1 MLDGLPSIDGFPPV
15 TVEVWGPA
23 ALFTRPEAK
32 VERLTYPVM
41 TPSAAIGVLE
51 AIFWKPE
58 FSWQIQAIEV
68 LNPFKEATVLRN
80 ETEQVVT
87 WNAALQGQR
96 ADTSASRTQR
106 SATYLKDVRYRVHAH
121 VVLRPRANEPVAKY
135 RDQFR
140 RRVTRGACFS
150 QLDHGFARVDRHDLR
165 APLDELFGVEARATT
180 GVEHTLAADVTEQLQ
195 ERRPVVVRVV
205 RPIGRVPLEHR
216 GHRVVHASQMI
227 VHPRDS
233 MNPLPARF
241 ASQNAVT

>member
-1 MLDGLPSIDGFPPV
+1 MLDGLRSIDGFPPV

-68 LNPFKEATVLRN
+68 LNPIKGATVRRN

-87 WNAALQGQR
+87 WKAALQGQR

-106 SATYLKDVRYRVHAH
+106 SATYLKDVRYRIHATSSFDH
-121 VVLRPRANEPVAKY
+121 ARTSPSRSTVTSSGAGCPRAPALASLTSERASSLHSLAT
-135 RDQFR
+135 R
-140 RRVTRGACFS
+140 RRLRRSRQALTWASCSTR
-150 QLDHGFARVDRHDLR
+150 
-165 APLDELFGVEARATT
+165 
-180 GVEHTLAADVTEQLQ
+180 
-195 ERRPVVVRVV
+195 
-205 RPIGRVPLEHR
+205 
-216 GHRVVHASQMI
+216 
-227 VHPRDS
+227 
-233 MNPLPARF
+233 
-241 ASQNAVT
+241 

>member
-68 LNPFKEATVLRN
+68 LNPIKEATVRRN

-150 QLDHGFARVDRHDLR
+150 QPYLGTREFVAFFGDPTSAAPIRESADLGIMLHSI
-165 APLDELFGVEARATT
+165 AF
-180 GVEHTLAADVTEQLQ
+180 Q
-195 ERRPVVVRVV
+195 E
-205 RPIGRVPLEHR
+205 G
-216 GHRVVHASQMI
+216 GA
-227 VHPRDS
+227 HPRS
-233 MNPLPARF
+233 SWFTARLDNGVMHVPEHGIP
-241 ASQNAVT
+241 SGEPS